1 LDLTQR
7 ARLWH
12 PSIASAAGS
21 LIGSQPTGV
30 WAVSLN
36 HRRRIFR
43 PGTGPAP
50 LRHRRRPSP
59 GLWLAAS
66 GGAATLLTAT
76 WLFIRSSDAPAHGP
90 ASTHVA
96 ASADSLAVLD
106 GDTMRVG
113 DQVVRLHGIAAPR
126 RGSVCHSGATQV
138 DCGAAAANAL
148 AALVRG
154 RAVDC
159 IVKGHDGQGRPV
171 ADCVAH
177 GVGLSEA
184 QVRNGWARAQGAAL
198 QASEEAAKAAG
209 RGIWRTSN
217 PS

>member
-1 LDLTQR
+1 LTQR

-138 DCGAAAANAL
+138 IAARQRRMHWRPWCAA
-148 AALVRG
+148 V
-154 RAVDC
+154 
-159 IVKGHDGQGRPV
+159 
-171 ADCVAH
+171 
-177 GVGLSEA
+177 LSI
-184 QVRNGWARAQGAAL
+184 
-198 QASEEAAKAAG
+198 ASSKAMTDRAG
-209 RGIWRTSN
+209 RSQIVWPMVSG
-217 PS
+217 